1 VDLRDLRVCK
11 GSQDLQEFRGCQ
23 EPRVLADCW
32 ERREPKGTQAQ
43 QEALV
48 SQVLQE

>member
-11 GSQDLQEFRGCQ
+11 GSQDLQVFRGCQ
-23 EPRVLADCW
+23 EPRVLVDCL
-32 ERREPKGTQAQ
+32 EKREPKEIQVR

-48 SQVLQE
+48 SQDLQE

>member
-11 GSQDLQEFRGCQ
+11 GSQDLQAFRGCQ

-32 ERREPKGTQAQ
+32 EKRDPRVTQAQ

-48 SQVLQE
+48 SQDLQE